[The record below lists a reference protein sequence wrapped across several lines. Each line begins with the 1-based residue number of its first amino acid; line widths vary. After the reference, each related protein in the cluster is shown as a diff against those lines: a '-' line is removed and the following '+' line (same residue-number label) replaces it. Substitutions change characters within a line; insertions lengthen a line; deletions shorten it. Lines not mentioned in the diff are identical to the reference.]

1 MAENTGSIGSA
12 GCSKIAMGRA
22 RASWWTP
29 VLGTSSLSVPA
40 HNWWTTR
47 RWWPYT
53 LHQCSTEGLGDR
65 VFGPSVH
72 RAIWNSSTLFASH
85 GTHSSPRRIEILQ
98 KQGFDRLDVSDLRL
112 PMIDPRDP
120 MPDGSVV
127 R

>member
-65 VFGPSVH
+65 IIG
-72 RAIWNSSTLFASH
+72 SSGHLEQFDPIRSH

-112 PMIDPRDP
+112 PM
-120 MPDGSVV
+120 
-127 R
+127 